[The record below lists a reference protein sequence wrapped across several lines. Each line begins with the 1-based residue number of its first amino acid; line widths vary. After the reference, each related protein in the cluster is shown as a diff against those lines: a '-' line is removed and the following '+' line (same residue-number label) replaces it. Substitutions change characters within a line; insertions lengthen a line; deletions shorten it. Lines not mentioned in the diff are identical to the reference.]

1 MYTEI
6 DERNGVVRSTW
17 TDVRDRVRVVN
28 PEFTKLVD
36 ELSPDN
42 FALYV
47 LYLPYGQ
54 LVGDVKTPFLHS
66 SDKKIYRLS
75 SPELPKTLINELG
88 YGMYSAPLG
97 MVLEKNLEYY
107 IDIPKLNLTLP
118 RYIKKPGD
126 IFPLSLVF
134 KSNNNQNYAP
144 KGILS
149 VISGCRSTF
158 MLPHICSKLHYEKL
172 QYDYN
177 LKSPRPENLYQHF
190 DIFKELAIGA
200 HVKNPWQSC
209 IIYFSH
215 VWMDKILHDPAWH
228 KIKMYICEQGLTQFE
243 PETHRHL
250 IDYFFSYV
258 QIIRNLKPNPY
269 IVDTARHIIS
279 AAIGSVPGYVPANN
293 EEFLPISAIETP
305 FIESYGMKKYF
316 PTILHPEQFIVDKPQ
331 NPIYYSLQYPATHI
345 FSPKSRTASSMLVEM
360 RELAT
365 VLEVFLDSLSNEQ
378 SPCGDTVY
386 AGISKYLNITS
397 IHNQEDK
404 HRIIKSS
411 DLILNY
417 DERFNKNFN
426 YPSLKEQKFASDGKF
441 FRGCV
446 MIHQKGN

>member
-6 DERNGVVRSTW
+6 DERHGVVRSTW
-17 TDVRDRVRVVN
+17 KDVRDRVRVVN

-36 ELSPDN
+36 ELSPDD

-75 SPELPKTLINELG
+75 SPELPKKLINELG

-118 RYIKKPGD
+118 RYVTRPGS
-126 IFPLSLVF
+126 IFPLSMLF
-134 KSNNNQNYAP
+134 KNNNKTNYAP
-144 KGILS
+144 SGILNL
-149 VISGCRSTF
+149 ISGCRSTF

-190 DIFKELAIGA
+190 DIFKELASAA
-200 HVKNPWQSC
+200 HIKEPWQSC
-209 IIYFSH
+209 IIYFSQEW
-215 VWMDKILHDPAWH
+215 VEKILNDSAWY
-228 KIKMYICEQGLTQFE
+228 KVKMYLWQQGLKLFI

-250 IDYFFSYV
+250 LDFVFSYI
-258 QIIRNLKPNPY
+258 QIIKNLKPNPY
-269 IVDTARHIIS
+269 IVDTARHIINT
-279 AAIGSVPGYVPANN
+279 AIGSVPGYAPASN
-293 EEFLPISAIETP
+293 EEYLPVSAIETP

-316 PTILHPEQFIVDKPQ
+316 PTILHPEQLLVNSFAH
-331 NPIYYSLQYPATHI
+331 PIYYSLQYPATHS

-365 VLEVFLDSLSNEQ
+365 VIKIFLENLSSET
-378 SPCGDTVY
+378 SYCRDTIY
-386 AGISKYLNITS
+386 SDISKYLNITCL
-397 IHNQEDK
+397 HNQDDK
-404 HRIIKSS
+404 HGIIQLSNQIS
-411 DLILNY
+411 NY
-417 DERFNKNFN
+417 DERFSGN
-426 YPSLKEQKFASDGKF
+426 YCYQSINDQEFASDGKF

-446 MIHQKGN
+446 MISSKT